1 MESIR
6 QLSGRLN
13 WRYVFAGV
21 VVWWLVMLVVYS
33 LLSLRVNHLKNRLT
47 KTGIELTT
55 ELASLVSLPLLERD
69 SQSIHRLLTEAA
81 GKPGVFYA
89 SVVDHRNKVVAFT
102 GTGHLMPNMT
112 PTARSVEKVSI
123 REGGFAS
130 HAKIINFVSDI
141 TYAGTKI
148 GELFIGLS
156 TPGAIQ
162 TRKIFTVVAVASGLL
177 LLLLVILF
185 RYQSIRE
192 TLTKTF
198 AVTPSTAKIETDAQG
213 APIACPLCGTRKPLA
228 ATLFKQ
234 SNLDPH
240 LKGGLTTQTANV
252 NREAAGSDK
261 SAQTHGGSDDLL
273 WLKRRIILRCAEI
286 IKKLT
291 A

>member
-1 MESIR
+1 MESIH
-6 QLSGRLN
+6 QLSNRLN
-13 WRYVFAGV
+13 WRYVFWGI
-21 VVWWLVMLVVYS
+21 VVWWLVMLIAYS

-47 KTGIELTT
+47 KTGTELTT
-55 ELASLVSLPLLERD
+55 ELANLVSQPLLEKD

-102 GTGHLMPNMT
+102 GTGHLMPDMN
-112 PTARSVEKVSI
+112 PTARSIEKVSI

-130 HAKIINFVSDI
+130 HAKIVNFVSDI

-156 TPGAIQ
+156 TPGAVQ
-162 TRKIFTVVAVASGLL
+162 TRKIFTIIAVVSGLC
-177 LLLLVILF
+177 LLLVLILF

-192 TLTKTF
+192 TLTKILP
-198 AVTPSTAKIETDAQG
+198 ATPSTAEIETVAQG
-213 APIACPLCGTRKPLA
+213 NPIACPLCGTRKPLS
-228 ATLFKQ
+228 ATLFKR

-240 LKGGLTTQTANV
+240 LTGGLMMQNV
-252 NREAAGSDK
+252 NINPGVTSSEKA
-261 SAQTHGGSDDLL
+261 AQTHNVTDDLL

>member
-6 QLSGRLN
+6 QLSSRLN
-13 WRYVFAGV
+13 WRYVFVGV
-21 VVWWLVMLVVYS
+21 VVWWLLLLIAYS
-33 LLSLRVNHLKNRLT
+33 LLSLRVNHHKNRLT
-47 KTGIELTT
+47 KTGSELTT
-55 ELASLVSLPLLERD
+55 ELAELVSLPLLEKD
-69 SQSIHRLLTEAA
+69 SPSIHRLLTDAA

-102 GTGHLMPNMT
+102 GTGHLMPDMT
-112 PTARSVEKVSI
+112 PKARSIEKVTI

-130 HAKIINFVSDI
+130 HAKIVNFVADI

-148 GELFIGLS
+148 GEVFIGMS

-162 TRKIFTVVAVASGLL
+162 TRKIFTIIAVISGLL

-192 TLTKTF
+192 TI
-198 AVTPSTAKIETDAQG
+198 AKIVPTTPATAEIKADAQDN
-213 APIACPLCGTRKPLA
+213 PVACPLCGTRKPLSA
-228 ATLFKQ
+228 SLFKQ
-234 SNLDPH
+234 SIIDTH
-240 LKGGLTTQTANV
+240 LKDGLAAQNINPGVASSEKDTQIH
-252 NREAAGSDK
+252 
-261 SAQTHGGSDDLL
+261 SAPDDLL
-273 WLKRRIILRCAEI
+273 WLKRRIILRGADI

>member
-6 QLSGRLN
+6 QLSSRLN
-13 WRYVFAGV
+13 WRYVFVGV
-21 VVWWLVMLVVYS
+21 VVWWLVMLIAYS

-55 ELASLVSLPLLERD
+55 DLADLVSLPLLERD

-102 GTGHLMPNMT
+102 GTGHLMPDMT
-112 PTARSVEKVSI
+112 PTARSVEKVTI

-130 HAKIINFVSDI
+130 HANIVNFVSDI

-156 TPGAIQ
+156 TPGAIK
-162 TRKIFTVVAVASGLL
+162 TRKIFALIAVGSGLL
-177 LLLLVILF
+177 LLLLVILL

-192 TLTKTF
+192 TVKKILPS
-198 AVTPSTAKIETDAQG
+198 TPSTARIETDAQG
-213 APIACPLCGTRKPLA
+213 APIACPLCGTRKPLSA
-228 ATLFKQ
+228 ALFKQ

-240 LKGGLTTQTANV
+240 LKGGLTTQNV
-252 NREAAGSDK
+252 NMSPGVAGSEK
-261 SAQTHGGSDDLL
+261 NAQTRSCSDDLL
-273 WLKRRIILRCAEI
+273 WLKRRIVLRCAEI